1 MSKLILICGPSG
13 CGKSTLLNDSGLII
27 PKSYTTRPSRGKEP
41 LYDFV
46 ETLPDI
52 EYAERIWYDGYEY
65 GISRDTLKECLER
78 GDTGIVVSIEGLR
91 QLLSYNP
98 ESYYI
103 DAPQFVPRRVVDAQM
118 EAELKQ
124 LCTHIYTLE
133 EAKQWLEH
141 LRTQTVSQ
149 LEPQS
154 TQASLPSSTKRRR
167 GSAQTEQQ

>member
-27 PKSYTTRPSRGKEP
+27 PRSYTTRPSRGEEP

-46 ETLPDI
+46 KTLPDI
-52 EYAERIWYDGYEY
+52 EYAERVWYDGYEY
-65 GISRDTLKECLER
+65 GISNQVLDGCLEQ
-78 GDTGIVVSIEGLR
+78 GDTGIVVSTLGLK
-91 QLLSYNP
+91 QLSHYEPISL
-98 ESYYI
+98 YI
-103 DAPQFVPRRVVDAQM
+103 DAPQFVPRRIVDAEM
-118 EAELKQ
+118 EAELRQ

-141 LRTQTVSQ
+141 RKTQTASQ

-154 TQASLPSSTKRRR
+154 MQVQSPSLTKRRR
-167 GSAQTEQQ
+167 GSGSIEQQ